1 MGRPKRRCPGK
12 ERRGLLDQT
21 EGWSETMGS
30 QERRAEE
37 WEGLAGTESSFRQ
50 EGKIIPL
57 LPMHSNSLLKECL
70 QRGAE
75 LKAL

>member
-1 MGRPKRRCPGK
+1 MGRLKGRCPGK
-12 ERRGLLDQT
+12 ER
-21 EGWSETMGS
+21 GWSETMGS

-37 WEGLAGTESSFRQ
+37 WEGMADIESSFKQ

-57 LPMHSNSLLKECL
+57 LPMHSYSLLKECL